1 VGRPIPGGRTPAEA
15 GVPRTR
21 RCYTRLVIP
30 LLVLLAAGAGAGV
43 ADAQSVEKQRVV
55 SVASEQIR
63 GGIVAELTW
72 VAGELIV
79 QGAFI
84 DASGQIK
91 ADYYV
96 LPAEGTAIRR
106 LTGPNAAAE
115 EYWRRKASRVSP
127 TGLGR
132 ISSGTDSKM
141 PYVGIGGLD
150 RRLRDAA
157 DMGGVQQRH
166 VLRIGELILL
176 ERTSDQPPYDGETY
190 SWSPAELN
198 RIAYVDGKG
207 DLWVARADGGKPQR
221 LLRGDYT
228 LPAWS
233 DDGRAIAVAERK
245 DGGRRW
251 DLSVVYLPE
260 AVRTPAR

>member
-1 VGRPIPGGRTPAEA
+1 LTA
-15 GVPRTR
+15 
-21 RCYTRLVIP
+21 P
-30 LLVLLAAGAGAGV
+30 LLILLAAGLGAGV

-55 SVASEQIR
+55 SIGSEQIKN
-63 GGIVAELTW
+63 GIVAELVW

-79 QGAFI
+79 RGAFI

-96 LPAEGTAIRR
+96 VPAEGTEIRR
-106 LTGPNAAAE
+106 LGGPNAAAE
-115 EYWRRKASRVSP
+115 AYWKRKASRVSP

-132 ISSGTDSKM
+132 ITSVTDSKM
-141 PYVGIGGLD
+141 PYMGVGALD

-166 VLRIGELILL
+166 VLRIDSLILL
-176 ERTSDQPPYDGETY
+176 ERTSDEPPYDGETY
-190 SWSPAELN
+190 SWSPSELN

-207 DLWVARADGGKPQR
+207 DVWVARADGARPQR

-260 AVRTPAR
+260 ALRTPPR

>member
-1 VGRPIPGGRTPAEA
+1 M
-15 GVPRTR
+15 
-21 RCYTRLVIP
+21 LP
-30 LLVLLAAGAGAGV
+30 LLIVLAAGAGAGV

-55 SVASEQIR
+55 SVASEQLR
-63 GGIVAELTW
+63 GGIVAELIW

-79 QGAFI
+79 QGAFV
-84 DASGQIK
+84 DESGQIR

-106 LTGPNAAAE
+106 LAGPNAAAE
-115 EYWRRKASRVSP
+115 AYWRRKASRVSP

-141 PYVGIGGLD
+141 PYVGVGALD

-198 RIAYVDGKG
+198 RIAYIDGKG
-207 DLWVARADGGKPQR
+207 DLWVARADGERPQR

-233 DDGRAIAVAERK
+233 DDGRAIAIAERR

-251 DLSVVYLPE
+251 DLSVVHLPE
-260 AVRTPAR
+260 SLRTPAR

>member
-1 VGRPIPGGRTPAEA
+1 
-15 GVPRTR
+15 
-21 RCYTRLVIP
+21 VIP
-30 LLVLLAAGAGAGV
+30 LLVLIAVCAGAGAGV
-43 ADAQSVEKQRVV
+43 ANAQSIEKQRVV

-84 DASGQIK
+84 DESGQIK

-96 LPAEGTAIRR
+96 VPAEGTAIRR
-106 LTGPNAAAE
+106 LSGPNAAAE
-115 EYWRRKASRVSP
+115 AYWRRKASRVSP

-141 PYVGIGGLD
+141 PYVGIGALD

-166 VLRIGELILL
+166 VLRIGDLVLL
-176 ERTSDQPPYDGETY
+176 ERSSDQPPYDGETY

-207 DLWVARADGGKPQR
+207 DVWVARADGGTPQR

-233 DDGRAIAVAERK
+233 DDGRAIAIAERK

-251 DLSVVYLPE
+251 EISVVYLPE
-260 AVRTPAR
+260 SLRTPPR